1 MRPIRGGRPGLA
13 TTATMPTAS
22 KRLSEQGEDGKVVE
36 SKTYEKADLIASAG
50 AFSDSEFEKEA
61 GKHTWSRGGIKFEL
75 LLFQNCLAQMKAI
88 TMSIIPHRE
97 GADFQ

>member
-1 MRPIRGGRPGLA
+1 
-13 TTATMPTAS
+13 MPS

-61 GKHTWSRGGIKFEL
+61 GKHTWSQSGRD
-75 LLFQNCLAQMKAI
+75 QV
-88 TMSIIPHRE
+88 
-97 GADFQ
+97 

>member
-1 MRPIRGGRPGLA
+1 MLPRERAAMMFSRFRLQA
-13 TTATMPTAS
+13 RRLTVTAGQSPACHDSMPS

-61 GKHTWSRGGIKFEL
+61 GKHTWSQSGRD
-75 LLFQNCLAQMKAI
+75 QV
-88 TMSIIPHRE
+88 
-97 GADFQ
+97 